1 MKLYYVPHPYDY
13 HQSGAYVIMAENK
26 REALKKLKASTLI
39 DEHTKIDDIEA
50 LKEDIYVDG
59 GCDC

>member
-1 MKLYYVPHPYDY
+1 
-13 HQSGAYVIMAENK
+13 MAENK